1 MRTCAV
7 AATTGKLNKI
17 MHLALTSNDP
27 SPAVPL
33 MEGATQ
39 APSPTKMRRL
49 RFFTAR
55 FINPLTRMVA
65 GRLPGFALITHT
77 GRRSGR
83 AYHTPINVFR
93 RDDYYYFPLSYGS
106 DVDWLKNVLAAGQCS
121 IRIRGRTV
129 RLDEPEL
136 LIDPDLRALPFVPR
150 LIERWNGVTEVLR
163 MRAAVRRPEGIP
175 MPTLRA
181 MDEADIRRRIDNGVK
196 AIRAMDL
203 DGVMALYAP
212 DMVSFDIVP
221 PLRHVGAEAKR
232 KNWEDVFATYE
243 RPLGYEMHDLT
254 ITVGDDVAFGH
265 SLNQISGTLRNGHR
279 SVTWLRWTACFRKI
293 GDTWLIA
300 HDQVSVPVDFAS
312 GRALRDLQP

>member
-7 AATTGKLNKI
+7 AATAGKLNKI
-17 MHLALTSNDP
+17 MPLALTSNDP
-27 SPAVPL
+27 SPVPL
-33 MEGATQ
+33 TEGATQ
-39 APSPTKMRRL
+39 APSATKMRRL

-55 FINPLTRMVA
+55 FINPLTRLVA
-65 GRLPGFALITHT
+65 GRLPGFALISHT

-83 AYHTPINVFR
+83 AYRTPINVFR
-93 RDDYYYFPLSYGS
+93 RDDHYYFPLSYGS
-106 DVDWLKNVLAAGQCS
+106 DVDWIKNVFAAGQCS

-136 LIDPDLRALPFVPR
+136 IIDPDLRALPLFAR
-150 LIERWNGVTEVLR
+150 MIERWNGVTEVLR
-163 MRAAVRRPEGIP
+163 MRAVGRRTEGIP
-175 MPTLRA
+175 MATPRA
-181 MDEADIRRRIDNGVK
+181 IDEADIRRRIDDGVK

-212 DMVSFDIVP
+212 DIVSFDIVP
-221 PLRHVGAEAKR
+221 PLRHVGAAAKR
-232 KNWEDVFATYE
+232 KNWVDVFATYE
-243 RPLGYEMHDLT
+243 RPLGYEIRDLT

-279 SVTWLRWTACFRKI
+279 SVAWLRWTACFRKI
-293 GDTWLIA
+293 GDTWLIV

-312 GRALRDLQP
+312 GGALLDLEP